1 MEDHV
6 VKINISGKLFLEAL
20 ENGFSRYPSYDG
32 RWPNISGITLK
43 IDPERNP
50 GKRILKESIMK
61 DDGSSF
67 ELDKIYSCAIKWYMT
82 TGKDGYSSLL
92 DPSIQ
97 YLPPFKDVSAPTIQ
111 DIFINWLREWKK
123 ES

>member
-6 VKINISGKLFLEAL
+6 VKISISGKLFIEAL

-43 IDPERNP
+43 LDPERNA
-50 GKRILKESIMK
+50 GERILKESIIK
-61 DDGSSF
+61 DDGSPF
-67 ELDKIYSCAIKWYMT
+67 ELDKIYTCAIKWYMT

-97 YLPPFKDVSAPTIQ
+97 YLPPLKDVSALTI
-111 DIFINWLREWKK
+111 
-123 ES
+123 